1 MRCGLRRVAGTNNM
15 SKRKN
20 ISTTILRTYAEI
32 LKITPLAASL
42 AQAYYLI
49 EGLFPAFFATVTSRF
64 FQSAYN
70 WMGKKG
76 EIREIYFWGVI
87 LTCGYLVRYILQ
99 YVSSMA
105 INASVYEKVTCY
117 QKMRIGEK
125 NTRISLQLLE
135 DTSILNIQKRAMDS
149 VDQERVSSL
158 YMTASVFMT
167 NIIGVLSVMTVL
179 YNYEKTLV
187 LISVISVLPFFI
199 TRYLRGKAFYKMKVC
214 QVPEKRKQDYYWSLL
229 TSKDTV
235 KELKLYHAI
244 NEVKDRWD
252 SSREKTDRETIE
264 YEQKDIYSMLF
275 CDLLRVAGFGISIG
289 LVILCAMEGK
299 IGIGVLGACIS
310 AFSNV
315 QIQTKNFL
323 SEFGKMT
330 EYAAY
335 VNDYFE
341 FMDLPEKRNSD
352 ENGEEGFQ
360 VLEVKNLSFQYPS
373 SNVETIRNVN
383 LQVHKNEKVV
393 IVGENGCGKT
403 TLVKLILGFYSPSK
417 GEIMWNNRSYSA
429 GRNISMILQDFTKY
443 EMSMRE
449 NVAISDIEN
458 MADDEKIIQKLK
470 DINLE
475 EGSNE
480 KNLDEIIG
488 RKFGKRDLSG
498 GQWQKLAI
506 ARGDFKDYDIIF
518 LDEPTSALDPQTE
531 YEILKKFLQITK
543 DKTAVIISHR
553 VGLCRFADKVIMMQ
567 DGRIIEEGKHDDLI
581 KRRGIYYQYYN
592 EQAKWYS

>member
-1 MRCGLRRVAGTNNM
+1 MKCGLHKAAGTNN
-15 SKRKN
+15 KN
-20 ISTTILRTYAEI
+20 KGKNTCSTILRTYAEI
-32 LKITPLAASL
+32 LRITPLAASC
-42 AQAYYLI
+42 AQAYYLT
-49 EGLFPAFFATVTSRF
+49 EGLFPAFFAAVTSCF

-70 WMGKKG
+70 WLGKTG
-76 EIREIYFWGVI
+76 EIREIYIWGVV
-87 LTCGYLVRYILQ
+87 LTCGYLARYILQ

-125 NTRISLQLLE
+125 NTRMSLQLLE
-135 DTSILNIQKRAMDS
+135 DTSVLNIQKRAVDS
-149 VDQERVSSL
+149 VDQERISSL

-167 NIIGVLSVMTVL
+167 NIIGVLSVMAVL
-179 YNYEKTLV
+179 YHYEKTLV

-199 TRYLRGKAFYKMKVC
+199 TRYLRGKAFYKMKAC

-244 NEVKDRWD
+244 NEVKAKWD
-252 SSREKTDRETIE
+252 SSREKTDKETIE
-264 YEQKDIYSMLF
+264 YERKDICSMVL
-275 CDLLRVAGFGISIG
+275 CDLLRVAGFGISVG
-289 LVILCAMEGK
+289 LVILYAMEGK

-335 VNDYFE
+335 VNDYFD
-341 FMDLPEKRNSD
+341 FMDLPERRD
-352 ENGEEGFQ
+352 CFENEEDFQ
-360 VLEVKNLSFQYPS
+360 ELELKNVSFRYPSANRDAVKNIDLK
-373 SNVETIRNVN
+373 
-383 LQVHKNEKVV
+383 VHKNEKVV

-403 TLVKLILGFYSPSK
+403 TLVKLILGFYLPSE
-417 GEIMWNNRSYSA
+417 GEIIWNQRNTSA
-429 GRNISMILQDFTKY
+429 GRKVSMTLQDFTKY
-443 EMSMRE
+443 ELSMRE
-449 NVAISDIEN
+449 NVAVSDIEH
-458 MADDEKIIQKLK
+458 MRGDEKIIQKLK
-470 DINLE
+470 DINLDE
-475 EGSNE
+475 YANE
-480 KNLDEIIG
+480 KKLDEIIG

-531 YEILKKFLQITK
+531 YEILTKFLQITK

-567 DGRIIEEGKHDDLI
+567 DGRIVEVGKHDDLI
-581 KRRGIYYQYYN
+581 KRRGIYYRYYN
-592 EQAKWYS
+592 EQAKWYVR